1 MKKSMDSL
9 YFLFLLL
16 CIFICTIIILP
27 CRVFSKSSAH
37 SVIAGINY
45 INISEKEIES
55 ENKIIK
61 IHLKIPV
68 ISGLS
73 NKDAEA
79 KINNTLLNDAL
90 RFRMSREK
98 EAEDAYE
105 ASKMNGIKYNKY
117 EADATY
123 TVKYNKNNILSIPVV
138 YYQYTGGAHGISTQA
153 GYNFDLNTGRLLQL
167 SDLFPKGFDYKKV
180 IDSIILNDM
189 KAHKDIYFSQ
199 AINSFQGIDGM
210 HPYYI
215 QDGYLVIFFSEY
227 EIAPYAAG
235 TREFKIPYSK
245 LKFIPNIGLK

>member
-1 MKKSMDSL
+1 MKKLMDSL
-9 YFLFLLL
+9 CFIFLLL
-16 CIFICTIIILP
+16 CVFICTVIILP
-27 CRVFSKSSAH
+27 CSVLTMDSAH

-45 INISEKEIES
+45 IKIGDKKIES
-55 ENKIIK
+55 ENEIIK
-61 IHLKIPV
+61 VHLKIPV

-79 KINNTLLNDAL
+79 KINNTLLNDAI
-90 RFRMSREK
+90 RFRRSREK
-98 EAEDAYE
+98 EAEEAYE

-117 EADATY
+117 EAGITY
-123 TVKYNKNNILSIPVV
+123 AVKYNKNNLLSIPVA

-153 GYNFDLNTGRLLQL
+153 GYNFDLNTGRLIQL
-167 SDLFPKGFDYKKV
+167 SDLFLKGFDYKKV
-180 IDSIILNDM
+180 IDRIILNDM

-235 TREFKIPYSK
+235 IREFKIPYSK
-245 LKFIPNIGLK
+245 FKFIPNIGLK